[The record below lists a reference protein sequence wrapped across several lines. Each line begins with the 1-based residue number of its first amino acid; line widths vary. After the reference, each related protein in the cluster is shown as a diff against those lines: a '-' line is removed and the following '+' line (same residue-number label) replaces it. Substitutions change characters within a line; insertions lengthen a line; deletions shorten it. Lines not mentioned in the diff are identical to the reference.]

1 MRKDQ
6 IAPDRQP
13 YLVRCKDYPHV
24 HALIAPPT
32 PRALP
37 RAACFDL
44 AIANANHALGRL
56 EGVLAGMPNAGLLTR
71 TLARREAV
79 QSSQI
84 EGTHADLPQLLTY
97 EATLGLDGLPADVKI
112 TERYVHA
119 LQHGLDAIAE
129 RGGRNALTIG
139 LIDEL
144 HAILMQDAPTG
155 FPRGRYRT
163 KQVWIGAGRI
173 EDAAFVPS
181 PPERVAACMAEMER
195 SILQYAP
202 REDEYGVL
210 TLVPQLAIAH
220 AQFETIHPYM
230 DGNGRV
236 GRLLLPLMLA
246 AHGLPPLYVSGPL
259 LRHRNTYYRALA
271 DVQIR
276 GDWEPWVSLLAR
288 AIVEA
293 SDDCISIANDLST
306 LQAEWKTL
314 LGKFRSDSATRR
326 LPAFLIGHPVV
337 SVKQVAEGLAV
348 SIPAATAAINNL
360 VGLGILRVPAAE
372 KKWGRVFHAT
382 AILER
387 LAQAPAQRKRSLS
400 KR

>member
-6 IAPDRQP
+6 IAADRRR
-13 YLVRCKDYPHV
+13 YLVACKDHPHV
-24 HALIAPPT
+24 FALIAPPT
-32 PRALP
+32 PRFLP
-37 RAACFDL
+37 RAERFHA
-44 AIANANHALGRL
+44 AITVADRALGRL
-56 EGVLAGMPNAGLLTR
+56 EGALAGMAHADLLTR

-84 EGTHADLPQLLTY
+84 EGTQADLPQLLTY
-97 EATLGLDGLPADVKI
+97 EATLGLDGLPADVKV
-112 TERYVHA
+112 TERYVQA
-119 LQHGLDAIAE
+119 LHHGQTAIAS
-129 RGGRNALTIG
+129 RGGRKVLTLG
-139 LIDEL
+139 LIHEL
-144 HAILMQDAPTG
+144 HRILMQDAPAS

-163 KQVWIGAGRI
+163 EQVWIGSGRI
-173 EDAAFVPS
+173 EDAIFVPA
-181 PPERVAACMAEMER
+181 PPDHVPACMAEMEQ
-195 SILQYAP
+195 SILQYAR
-202 REDEYGVL
+202 REEEQGAL

-230 DGNGRV
+230 DGNGRS
-236 GRLLLPLMLA
+236 GRLLLALMLA
-246 AHGLPPLYVSGPL
+246 AEGLPPLHLSGPL
-259 LRHRNTYYRALA
+259 LRHRSAYYAALTS
-271 DVQIR
+271 VQVR
-276 GDWEPWVSLLAR
+276 GDWEPWVNMIAR

-293 SDDCISIANDLST
+293 SDDTISIANDLTAMQVAWSH
-306 LQAEWKTL
+306 L

-348 SIPAATAAINNL
+348 SIPAATGAINNL